1 MYYCKV
7 PNSLFIFNTAEFTI
21 DISHVNCTIED
32 KQFNFNLLDTN
43 PVLFKPYIHI
53 LSNIICKSYK
63 RNIMKLRHYIIK
75 AIMSKGK
82 TLGIEKVKSNILY
95 IIKNHYS
102 KKIKIYEKLVKNVIL
117 AEIVRLP
124 TDIAIELS
132 DTLTKVIFN
141 EYIWSLLP
149 FVPC

>member
-1 MYYCKV
+1 
-7 PNSLFIFNTAEFTI
+7 
-21 DISHVNCTIED
+21 
-32 KQFNFNLLDTN
+32 
-43 PVLFKPYIHI
+43 
-53 LSNIICKSYK
+53 
-63 RNIMKLRHYIIK
+63 MKLRHYIIK

>member
-82 TLGIEKVKSNILY
+82 TLGIEKVKS
-95 IIKNHYS
+95 S
-102 KKIKIYEKLVKNVIL
+102 IYRSFRYY
-117 AEIVRLP
+117 RL
-124 TDIAIELS
+124 I
-132 DTLTKVIFN
+132 
-141 EYIWSLLP
+141 LP
-149 FVPC
+149 FHIINIYTYL